1 MDSRR
6 RTFSRALAASV
17 VVHAGLAMI
26 AVMLL
31 SVRSGRVATHTPP
44 LNLHLIYFSEPG
56 PAGGGGGAPA
66 PASRRLIEVPRHLEP
81 AAVPVAPT
89 VVTMV
94 PPPMPRLDA
103 PVETDAARALQF
115 SGTNLTAL
123 GAPGGDGRGPGAGP
137 GDGPGLGPGING
149 GAGGGPRRAGGEITA
164 PALLRSVQPQ
174 FTSAALLA
182 KIQGRVELEAVV
194 LADGTVGEVR
204 VTRSLDQRYGLDS
217 EAIRAAKQ
225 WLFRPGTRAGRPVDV
240 LVTLILDFSLH

>member
-1 MDSRR
+1 
-6 RTFSRALAASV
+6 
-17 VVHAGLAMI
+17 
-26 AVMLL
+26 
-31 SVRSGRVATHTPP
+31 
-44 LNLHLIYFSEPG
+44 
-56 PAGGGGGAPA
+56 
-66 PASRRLIEVPRHLEP
+66 
-81 AAVPVAPT
+81 
-89 VVTMV
+89 
-94 PPPMPRLDA
+94 
-103 PVETDAARALQF
+103 
-115 SGTNLTAL
+115 
-123 GAPGGDGRGPGAGP
+123 
-137 GDGPGLGPGING
+137 LGPGING